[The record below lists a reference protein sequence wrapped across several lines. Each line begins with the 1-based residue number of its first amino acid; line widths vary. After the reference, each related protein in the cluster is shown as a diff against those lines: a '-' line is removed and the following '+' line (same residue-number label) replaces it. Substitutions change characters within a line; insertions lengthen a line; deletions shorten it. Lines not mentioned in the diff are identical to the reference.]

1 MDVRVIKGRQ
11 MDYRVLYEKLV
22 AEADESGLGGETVDW
37 EISISKWRSDPVA
50 SALHGWLM
58 GNDHEGMAAKP
69 EEMIDWEMGVVAT
82 AAEARREEAASSW
95 RRGVEAAG
103 SPEVLG
109 RLNAMRSAA
118 NEAMI
123 EEIPEV
129 AF

>member
-1 MDVRVIKGRQ
+1 

-22 AEADESGLGGETVDW
+22 AEADESGLGGEFVDW
-37 EISISKWRSDPVA
+37 EISISRWRSDPVA
-50 SALHGWLM
+50 
-58 GNDHEGMAAKP
+58 
-69 EEMIDWEMGVVAT
+69 VVAT

-95 RRGVEAAG
+95 RRGVEASG

-118 NEAMI
+118 DEEMI